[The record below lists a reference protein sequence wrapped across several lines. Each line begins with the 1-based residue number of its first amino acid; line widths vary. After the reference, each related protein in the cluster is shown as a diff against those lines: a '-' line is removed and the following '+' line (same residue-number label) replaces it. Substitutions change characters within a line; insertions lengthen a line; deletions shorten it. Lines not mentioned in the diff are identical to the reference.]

1 MCGICGIV
9 NFTQPGSIDA
19 AVLDRMTRTMQHRGP
34 DDQGLYHDD
43 YVGLGARR
51 LSIIDLPGGHQP
63 ITNEAQTH
71 WIIFNGEIYNYR
83 ELRNHLLHLGH
94 HFQTNSDTEVILHL
108 YEEYGP
114 DCVTYLNGMFAFA
127 IWDQTDRRVF
137 IARDR
142 VGIKP
147 LYYAQVG
154 SNLIFGSELKV
165 VLANPLIN
173 RRVNLNALN
182 EYLSYEYVP
191 TPNSII
197 RDVSKLPP
205 GHTLTFS
212 QQSGLVIQ
220 PYWDVRL
227 ERSEQL
233 PPVDYRDYVDQLQ
246 GKLQSCIAQEMV
258 SDVPVGVLL
267 SGGLD
272 SSAVA
277 AYMAKAAPGRIKSF
291 SIAFEDASFDESH
304 FARMVARH
312 VGTEHHELRLTGSM
326 AAQLTSNITDFLD
339 EPFADSSLIPSY
351 LLAKFAREHVKVVLG
366 GDGGDELFVGY
377 PTFVAHRMIQMYE
390 RFVPHTVRASV
401 VPRILKMLPVSFN
414 NLSTDFKLRRFL
426 SGRGVPLQ
434 ARHHRWLWAFVD
446 EQKAQLL
453 QEWVKP
459 TLLETY
465 HRAYQHARQTDAHT
479 PLNQLVYND
488 MKMYLESDILFKVD
502 RATMAASLEAR
513 VPLLNRDLIDH
524 VTQLPLELKLR
535 RFTGKY
541 IFRKAVAPLLPPVI
555 LNRPK
560 KGFNM
565 PVAKWFQNEL
575 RELLLDTLSES
586 ALKRQQLFCVPYVKR
601 LIDDHLNQRSDN
613 RKELWT
619 LLIFQLWSQK
629 YLEA

>member
-9 NFTQPGSIDA
+9 NFNQPGSIDV
-19 AVLDRMTRTMQHRGP
+19 AVLDRMTRSMQHRGP
-34 DDQGLYHDD
+34 DDQGLYHDQ

-51 LSIIDLPGGHQP
+51 LSIIDLVTGNQP
-63 ITNEAQTH
+63 ITNEARTH
-71 WIIFNGEIYNYR
+71 WIVFNGEIYNYR
-83 ELRNHLLHLGH
+83 ELREHLLHLGH
-94 HFQTNSDTEVILHL
+94 EFQTTGDTEVILHL
-108 YEEYGP
+108 YEEYGQN
-114 DCVTYLNGMFAFA
+114 CTTYLNGMFAFA
-127 IWDQTDRRVF
+127 IWDQTQQSVF

-147 LYYAQVG
+147 LYYTQIG
-154 SNLIFGSELKV
+154 STLIFGSELKV
-165 VLANPLIN
+165 VLTHPMVK
-173 RRVNLNALN
+173 RRIDLNALN

-191 TPNSII
+191 TPSSII
-197 RDVSKLPP
+197 RDVAKLPA

-212 QQSGLVIQ
+212 QNKGLDIA

-227 ERSEQL
+227 AASEQL
-233 PPVDYRDYVDQLQ
+233 PPVDYRDYVSQLQ
-246 GKLQSCIAQEMV
+246 HKLEACVTQEMV

-277 AYMAKAAPGRIKSF
+277 AYMAKAAPGRVKSF
-291 SIAFEDASFDESH
+291 SIAFEDASFDESRY
-304 FARMVARH
+304 ARMVAKH

-351 LLAKFAREHVKVVLG
+351 LLAKFAREQVKVVLG

-377 PTFVAHRMIQMYE
+377 PTFIAHRMIQMYE
-390 RFVPHTVRASV
+390 RFVPRVVRASV
-401 VPRILKMLPVSFN
+401 VPRLLKRLPVSFN
-414 NLSTDFKLRRFL
+414 NLSTDFKIRRFL

-434 ARHHRWLWAFVD
+434 ARHHRWLGAFGD
-446 EQKAQLL
+446 DQKAFLL

-459 TLLETY
+459 TLLDTY
-465 HRAYQHARQTDAHT
+465 HRAYQHARQTDAHA
-479 PLNQLVYND
+479 PLNQLIYND

-513 VPLLNRDLIDH
+513 VPLLNRDLVEH
-524 VTQLPLELKLR
+524 VMQLPLELKLR

-541 IFRKAVAPLLPPVI
+541 IFRKAVAPMLPAEI
-555 LNRPK
+555 LKRPK

-565 PVAKWFQNEL
+565 PVAKWFNNEL

-586 ALKRQQLFCVPYVKR
+586 VIKRQGLFDYTYVKR
-601 LIDDHLNQRSDN
+601 LIDDHMNHRTDN

-619 LLIFQLWSQK
+619 LLVFQLWSQK